1 MSNPLAISPSRQV
14 TENVVPLDP
23 APTGRRPPADKVRQ
37 VTTRNGHN
45 RERLG
50 TMRRM
55 TEPIHFACETA
66 RTRALKVGGLTL
78 NALEWGEPGR
88 PALCFLHGGSAHA
101 HWFDG
106 VVATF
111 AGRYHVLSLD
121 QRGHGASEWAP
132 EPAYATEDFAGD
144 LVGVA
149 DAMGW
154 ARMTVI
160 GHSMGGHNAMG
171 FAAWYPDRTE
181 RLVVVDSRPSIP
193 AERLQTMHRRGDRG
207 PDAPRDARLRAQELP
222 AAAARDRGRS
232 ATAGAPGPPGHRRAR
247 RRASSTASTRRA
259 MAGAGPPTAGACS
272 SASPRPP
279 CWCAASTRRSC
290 PARWRR
296 TCSTRLPRARLVEI
310 AGTYHHL
317 VLDAPLPFA
326 TVLDAFLSEATAP
339 A

>member
-1 MSNPLAISPSRQV
+1 
-14 TENVVPLDP
+14 
-23 APTGRRPPADKVRQ
+23 
-37 VTTRNGHN
+37 
-45 RERLG
+45 
-50 TMRRM
+50 MRRM
-55 TEPIHFACETA
+55 TDPIRFACETA

-106 VVATF
+106 VVPTF
-111 AGRYHVLSLD
+111 AAASTCSRSTSGATGPASGR
-121 QRGHGASEWAP
+121 P
-132 EPAYATEDFAGD
+132 ESAYATEDFAGD

-154 ARMTVI
+154 PRMTVI
-160 GHSMGGHNAMG
+160 GHSMGGHNAIG
-171 FAAWYPDRTE
+171 FAAWHPDRTE

-193 AERLQTMHRRGDRG
+193 AERLQNMHRRGDRG
-207 PDAPRDARLRAQELP
+207 PMRHETLDSALKSFRLLPRETVADPRLLEHLARQGITERDGRFLYRFDP
-222 AAAARDRGRS
+222 ACNG
-232 ATAGAPGPPGHRRAR
+232 R
-247 RRASSTASTRRA
+247 RRPTDGWSLLERITAPTLLVRGEHSPILPRE
-259 MAGAGPPTAGACS
+259 MAADMLA
-272 SASPRPP
+272 
-279 CWCAASTRRSC
+279 
-290 PARWRR
+290 
-296 TCSTRLPRARLVEI
+296 RLPRARLVEI

>member
-1 MSNPLAISPSRQV
+1 MSNPLAIPPSRQV
-14 TENVVPLDP
+14 TENVVALHP
-23 APTGRRPPADKVRQ
+23 ASVGRRPPGDKVRQ

-45 RERLG
+45 REGLG

-55 TEPIHFACETA
+55 TDPIHFACETA

-111 AGRYHVLSLD
+111 ADRFHVLALD

-144 LVGVA
+144 LLGLA

-171 FAAWYPDRTE
+171 FAAWYPERTE

-207 PDAPRDARLRAQELP
+207 PMRHETLDSALKSFRLLPRETVADPRLLEHLARQGIAERDGRFLYRFDP
-222 AAAARDRGRS
+222 ACNG
-232 ATAGAPGPPGHRRAR
+232 R
-247 RRASSTASTRRA
+247 RRPTDGWALLERITAPTLLVRGEHSPILPRA
-259 MAGAGPPTAGACS
+259 MAADML
-272 SASPRPP
+272 
-279 CWCAASTRRSC
+279 
-290 PARWRR
+290 
-296 TCSTRLPRARLVEI
+296 TRLPRARLVEI
-310 AGTYHHL
+310 ADTYHHL

-326 TVLDAFLSEATAP
+326 RVLDAFLSEATAP
-339 A
+339 G

>member
-1 MSNPLAISPSRQV
+1 
-14 TENVVPLDP
+14 
-23 APTGRRPPADKVRQ
+23 
-37 VTTRNGHN
+37 
-45 RERLG
+45 
-50 TMRRM
+50 MRRM
-55 TEPIHFACETA
+55 TDPIHFACETA

-111 AGRYHVLSLD
+111 ADRFHVLALD

-144 LVGVA
+144 LLGLA

-171 FAAWYPDRTE
+171 FAAWYPERTE

-193 AERLQTMHRRGDRG
+193 AERLRNMHRRGELGPMRHETLDSALKSFRLLPRETVADPRLLEHLARQGIAERG
-207 PDAPRDARLRAQELP
+207 GRFLYRFDP
-222 AAAARDRGRS
+222 ACNG
-232 ATAGAPGPPGHRRAR
+232 R
-247 RRASSTASTRRA
+247 RRPTDGWALLERITAPTLLVRGEHSPILPRE
-259 MAGAGPPTAGACS
+259 MAADMLM
-272 SASPRPP
+272 
-279 CWCAASTRRSC
+279 
-290 PARWRR
+290 
-296 TCSTRLPRARLVEI
+296 RLPRARLVEI

-326 TVLDAFLSEATAP
+326 RVLDAFLSEATAP
-339 A
+339 G

>member
-1 MSNPLAISPSRQV
+1 V

-23 APTGRRPPADKVRQ
+23 ISDGRRPPADKVRQ

-45 RERLG
+45 REGLG

-55 TEPIHFACETA
+55 TDPIHFACETA

-106 VVATF
+106 VVTTF
-111 AGRYHVLSLD
+111 ADRFHVLALD

-144 LVGVA
+144 LLGLA

-171 FAAWYPDRTE
+171 FAAWYPERTE

-207 PDAPRDARLRAQELP
+207 PMRHETLDSALKSFRLLPRETVADPRLLEHLARQGIAERDGRFLYRFDP
-222 AAAARDRGRS
+222 ACNG
-232 ATAGAPGPPGHRRAR
+232 R
-247 RRASSTASTRRA
+247 RRPTDGWALLERITAPTLLVRGEHSPILPRE
-259 MAGAGPPTAGACS
+259 MAGDML
-272 SASPRPP
+272 
-279 CWCAASTRRSC
+279 
-290 PARWRR
+290 
-296 TCSTRLPRARLVEI
+296 TRLPRARLVEI
-310 AGTYHHL
+310 ARTYHHL

-326 TVLDAFLSEATAP
+326 RVLDAFLSEASAP
-339 A
+339 G